1 MAPAPRIL
9 GRIEE
14 IVAGTFLV
22 LMCAA
27 TLANVV
33 ARYVFNAPI
42 TWAEEFSRYAF
53 IWLVFT
59 GAVVCTKRGKHICI
73 DALVGVL
80 PRPAQ
85 LISRVLV
92 DAATAV
98 VMLIMLYYGGRL
110 TASATQS
117 TSTLMVPTYFVYAVV
132 PISAFLILAHSLRDL
147 WASVRAARRAV

>member
-1 MAPAPRIL
+1 MAAVPRIL
-9 GRIEE
+9 SRIDEM
-14 IVAGTFLV
+14 VAGTFLV

-53 IWLVFT
+53 IWLVFI

-80 PRPAQ
+80 PRRAQ

-92 DAATAV
+92 DAAAALL
-98 VMLIMLYYGGRL
+98 MLILVYYGGRL
-110 TASATQS
+110 AASATQP
-117 TSTLMVPTYFVYAVV
+117 TSTLMVPTYYVYAVV
-132 PISAFLILAHSLRDL
+132 PVSALLILGYSLRDL
-147 WASVRAARRAV
+147 WRSMRAAMLAS